1 VRRVGGGVVLWR
13 NLDDIASD
21 IVESIEAAQQN
32 RPLARQKAGNLG
44 RAGAGSEG
52 GIETVD
58 VETHVYAARGFEN
71 YGLKPECGDQ

>member
-1 VRRVGGGVVLWR
+1 LRGGVRRVGGGVVLWR

-44 RAGAGSEG
+44 RAGAGAPEAKAGSKLSTSKLTYTRREDSKT
-52 GIETVD
+52 TV
-58 VETHVYAARGFEN
+58 
-71 YGLKPECGDQ
+71 